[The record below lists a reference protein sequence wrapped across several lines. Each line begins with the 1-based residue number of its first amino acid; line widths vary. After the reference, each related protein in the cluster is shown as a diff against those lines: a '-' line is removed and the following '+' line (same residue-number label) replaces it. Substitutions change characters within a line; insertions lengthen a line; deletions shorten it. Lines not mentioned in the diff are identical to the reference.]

1 LGRAG
6 LRGVLTE
13 DQKCRVI
20 EGDIERVASQG
31 FGQLSGEGLTLWPEE
46 ALYLLEK
53 GLLEI
58 TDQSG
63 ELLGFQEYLGR
74 LSRMYPEIWQLFLIY
89 RDIRSSGRVVK
100 RGLGGRLAYRLYDR
114 AKQET
119 AKYYI
124 LPLPEGS
131 TIKVE
136 DLLKATRYASR
147 KGKTMIVA
155 VLERRGEVV
164 YYICSDTNLS
174 NL

>member
-1 LGRAG
+1 M
-6 LRGVLTE
+6 LTE